1 MGRFLWE
8 KNMSIGI
15 SLIWELIE
23 VEKLYI
29 KEWDTISFGEGHSDR
44 TTHEKNVE

>member
-1 MGRFLWE
+1 MVRFSWGA
-8 KNMSIGI
+8 NTNIVI
-15 SLIWELIE
+15 FLIWELIE